1 MNGLSTRREKS
12 EKRNHR
18 GQSIVSA
25 TRYSVTVVSSPNCE
39 PILPDRRLGWIV
51 GARES
56 QGRESQE
63 SRGTRIPGTDNL
75 STRESQGQRIPGTDN
90 LSEKLQKESH
100 ERIPGTDNLSKKLHE
115 NPRDDENPRDR
126 QSIKDENPRDRQ
138 SIKEVTRPGRK
149 GFQINAGDSQDL
161 LWKRPS
167 IRQLVCPRGD
177 VPRNASGDFGFG
189 KSAYLGSA
197 WNSGGTIFFTV
208 SMIRSSISGASC
220 AGRP

>member
-1 MNGLSTRREKS
+1 MDCRRE
-12 EKRNHR
+12 R
-18 GQSIVSA
+18 I
-25 TRYSVTVVSSPNCE
+25 P
-39 PILPDRRLGWIV
+39 
-51 GARES
+51 
-56 QGRESQE
+56 
-63 SRGTRIPGTDNL
+63 GTRIPGV
-75 STRESQGQRIPGTDN
+75 TRDENPRDRQSIN
-90 LSEKLQKESH
+90 

-126 QSIKDENPRDRQ
+126 PSINERIPGTENPRDRQSIREVTKRIPRENPRDRQ